1 MTPLLTALI
10 PLAACALIFGAVV
23 GWDRLREPH
32 RDPTRPMAV
41 VDART
46 YRDAQRRIRRLLD
59 AGDTMRARFLMH
71 AICVWL
77 RSEVHTGRTSRR
89 VHRAAALE
97 QWQLRLAQTAAAPPH
112 P

>member
-1 MTPLLTALI
+1 MRMVLLAAG
-10 PLAACALIFGAVV
+10 PLAAAALVFGVV
-23 GWDRLREPH
+23 VLWDRLREPH

-46 YRDAQRRIRRLLD
+46 YRDAQRRIERLIA
-59 AGDTMRARFLMH
+59 AGDTRRARHLMH

-77 RSEVHTGRTSRR
+77 RGEIHTGRKSRR

-97 QWQLRLAQTAAAPPH
+97 QWQLRLQQTQLPTG
-112 P
+112 